1 MTKITTHL
9 RKMVTTLD
17 EQGLATY
24 HLPIVNIL
32 ESNDK
37 ASLNEWVGSNI
48 QIEFTG
54 NIHCVATGKKIK
66 KTFGEGLSYE
76 AFLTSPLSCP
86 SIVRPE
92 LSRIHE
98 GIALRDYEWEQKHH
112 NQPHYV
118 YLSRTSNIKV
128 GVTRSTNLISRWID
142 QGASEGICIA
152 ETPYR
157 QLAGSIEV
165 MLKEHLGDKTAWQS
179 MLKGECSE
187 IAHLLGKKNEVLEY
201 FPEDWHSFIANDD
214 EIHKIT
220 YPVLQLPA
228 KPKSIKLDTCP
239 LLQGRLLGIKG
250 QYWLLDNDRVIN
262 IRSHAGY
269 EVNLSHS

>member
-54 NIHCVATGKKIK
+54 NIHCLATGKKIK

-76 AFLTSPLSCP
+76 AFLTSPLNCP

-98 GIALRDYEWEQKHH
+98 GIALRDFEWEQKHH

-142 QGASEGICIA
+142 QGASEGIRIA

-187 IAHLLGKKNEVLEY
+187 TADLLGKKNEVLEY

-214 EIHKIT
+214 DVHKIT

-269 EVNLSHS
+269 EVNLSYS

>member
-1 MTKITTHL
+1 MTSITTHL
-9 RKMVTTLD
+9 RKMSTALD
-17 EQGLATY
+17 DQGLATY

-32 ESNDK
+32 ENNGK
-37 ASLNEWVGSNI
+37 ELLNEWVGSRI

-98 GIALRDYEWEQKHH
+98 GIALRDFEWEQKHH
-112 NQPHYV
+112 NQPHFV

-142 QGASEGICIA
+142 QGASEGIRIA

-187 IAHLLGKKNEVLEY
+187 NAHLLGKKNEVLEY

-214 EIHKIT
+214 DVHKIT

-269 EVNLSHS
+269 EVNLSYS

>member
-98 GIALRDYEWEQKHH
+98 GIALRDFEWEQKHH

-142 QGASEGICIA
+142 QGASEGIRIA

-187 IAHLLGKKNEVLEY
+187 TADLLGKKNEVLEY

-214 EIHKIT
+214 DVHKIT

-269 EVNLSHS
+269 EVNLSYS

>member
-1 MTKITTHL
+1 MTSITTHL
-9 RKMVTTLD
+9 RKMSTALD
-17 EQGLATY
+17 DQGLATY

-32 ESNDK
+32 ENNGK
-37 ASLNEWVGSNI
+37 ELLNEWVGSHI

-98 GIALRDYEWEQKHH
+98 GIALRDFEWEQKHH
-112 NQPHYV
+112 NQPHFV

-142 QGASEGICIA
+142 QGASEGIRIA

-187 IAHLLGKKNEVLEY
+187 NAHLLGKKNEVLEY

-214 EIHKIT
+214 DVHKIT

-269 EVNLSHS
+269 EVNLSYS

>member
-24 HLPIVNIL
+24 HLPVVNIL

-98 GIALRDYEWEQKHH
+98 GIALRDFEWEQKHH

-142 QGASEGICIA
+142 QGASEGIRIA

-187 IAHLLGKKNEVLEY
+187 TADLLGKKNEVLEY

-214 EIHKIT
+214 DVHKIT

-269 EVNLSHS
+269 EVNLSYS